1 MHLAC
6 FDLEGVFVPEI
17 WIRFA
22 EETGIVAL
30 RLTTRDVPD
39 YDALMR
45 RRIEILNDQGLR
57 LADIQDVISRMEPLP
72 GAREFLDSLRRRIPV
87 LIVSDTFTQ
96 FAGPLIA
103 KLNYPT
109 LLCNR
114 LEIASDGKVTGYRLR
129 QEDGKRKVALAMQG
143 LNYRV
148 IAVGDSYNDVR
159 MLTTADHGILFRP
172 PASVRRE
179 YPSLPV
185 AEDYPELERLIGGIL
200 TREEP

>member
-22 EETGIVAL
+22 EETGIAAL

-57 LADIQDVISRMEPLP
+57 LADIQAVISRMEPLA

-114 LEIASDGKVTGYRLR
+114 LEISSDGKVTGYRLR
-129 QEDGKRKVALAMQG
+129 QDDGKRKVAVAMQS

-159 MLTTADHGILFRP
+159 MLTAADHGILFRP
-172 PASVRRE
+172 PVAVRRE

-185 AEDYPELERLIGGIL
+185 AENYQELDRLIGRIL
-200 TREEP
+200 PREEA

>member
-22 EETGIVAL
+22 EETGIAEL

-45 RRIEILNDQGLR
+45 RRLEILDRHGLR
-57 LADIQDVISRMEPLP
+57 LPDIQAVISRMEPLP
-72 GAREFLDSLRRRIPV
+72 GAREFLDGLRRRIPL

-103 KLNYPT
+103 KLNFPT

-114 LEIASDGKVTGYRLR
+114 LEVAPDGKVTGYRLR

-159 MLTTADHGILFRP
+159 MLTAADHGILFRP
-172 PASVRRE
+172 PAAVRRE
-179 YPSLPV
+179 HPSLPV
-185 AEDYPELERLIGGIL
+185 AEDYPDLERLIGGIL
-200 TREEP
+200 AREEP

>member
-22 EETGIVAL
+22 EETGIPEL

-39 YDALMR
+39 YEALMR
-45 RRIEILNDQGLR
+45 RRIEILNRKGLR
-57 LADIQDVISRMEPLP
+57 LPDIQAVIARMEPLP
-72 GAREFLDSLRRRIPV
+72 GAREFLDGLRRRIPV
-87 LIVSDTFTQ
+87 LIVSDTFSQ

-103 KLNYPT
+103 KLNHPT

-114 LEIASDGKVTGYRLR
+114 LEIDPDGKVRGYRLR
-129 QEDGKRKVALAMQG
+129 QPDGKRRVALAMQG

-148 IAVGDSYNDVR
+148 IAVGDSYNDLG
-159 MLTTADHGILFRP
+159 MLTAADHGILFRP
-172 PASVRRE
+172 PDPVRRE
-179 YPSLPV
+179 HPALPV
-185 AEDYPELERLIGGIL
+185 AEDYAQLEGLIAALLAPEER
-200 TREEP
+200 

>member
-22 EETGIVAL
+22 EETGIAEL

-45 RRIEILNDQGLR
+45 RRLEILDRHGLR
-57 LADIQDVISRMEPLP
+57 LRDIQAVISRMEPLP
-72 GAREFLDSLRRRIPV
+72 GAREFLDDLRRRIPV

-103 KLNYPT
+103 KLNFPT

-114 LEIASDGKVTGYRLR
+114 LEVAPDGKVTGYRLR

-172 PASVRRE
+172 PAAVRSE

-185 AEDYPELERLIGGIL
+185 AEDYPALARLIGGIL